1 MSERTEKINSTLQEY
16 IGEIMQK
23 ELDYSQEYLIT
34 ITRVDTSPDLKHAN
48 VFISVLPDNR
58 RGSAIELLAGNAG
71 RIKAKLYSLM
81 KTKNVPNLHFKI
93 DEQEVFAQRVDAI
106 LGEIDDH

>member
-1 MSERTEKINSTLQEY
+1 MSERLEKINATLHEY
-16 IGEIMQK
+16 IGDLIQK

-34 ITRVDTSPDLKHAN
+34 ITRVDTSPDLKNAT
-48 VFISVLPDNR
+48 VFVSVLPDNR
-58 RGSAIELLAGNAG
+58 RGSAIELLSRSAG
-71 RIKAKLYSLM
+71 RIKSGLYKLM

-106 LGEIDDH
+106 LDELSDH